1 LQGFNVSR
9 FRVAGSGVLTGSLLF
24 LSRTLPAAPQG
35 TGTARARCPRDSRRD
50 ASATACVGTDAFV
63 RPASEASE
71 PAQAHVGTDAFV
83 LPASEASRDTTKPT
97 RRARLPIAQHP
108 RNPSPRD
115 REILTLLAE
124 GHTRK
129 QAAAALH
136 LKPRTITA
144 TIQRMCDRYGA
155 ANPLALIAAA
165 IRLEWIALE
174 IDVDTQ
180 DTAP

>member
-1 LQGFNVSR
+1 MQGFNVSR

-63 RPASEASE
+63 R
-71 PAQAHVGTDAFV
+71 
-83 LPASEASRDTTKPT
+83 PASEASRDTTKPT

>member
-1 LQGFNVSR
+1 LPVAPAYANV
-9 FRVAGSGVLTGSLLF
+9 
-24 LSRTLPAAPQG
+24 
-35 TGTARARCPRDSRRD
+35 GTADVD
-50 ASATACVGTDAFV
+50 TAHVGTDAFV
-63 RPASEASE
+63 RPASEAS
-71 PAQAHVGTDAFV
+71 AA
-83 LPASEASRDTTKPT
+83 TTKAT
-97 RRARLPIAQHP
+97 RPARLPIAQHP

-115 REILTLLAE
+115 REILKLLAE

-136 LKPRTITA
+136 LKPRTLAA

-174 IDVDTQ
+174 IDIHQ
-180 DTAP
+180 DETFPPPETW